1 MNFVDTL
8 HRMYKPFLI
17 LLSIIAPSVWAADS
31 WELKIHGHHRYVFG
45 DVILQGFVELP
56 WEVSVNFTVDQ
67 GRFVAGSGLAQW
79 KGGAKKGSHPPQ
91 WFSCELLEG
100 SYLDPN
106 LKLLEMPRVRFSR
119 FPIAGDL
126 DQGLLTIRPGYEVPG
141 NYLAIRYG
149 CETRDPGA
157 VEWFLFAS
165 RSKNEEGKRQDAEI
179 SEKGN
184 YRSAVIREVKVL
196 PPNDVISLPLQDGW
210 SFQQGHQDADYFAIY
225 ELKRH

>member
-1 MNFVDTL
+1 ML
-8 HRMYKPFLI
+8 C
-17 LLSIIAPSVWAADS
+17 APATWAVES

-45 DVILQGFVELP
+45 DVILQGYVQLP
-56 WEVSVNFTVDQ
+56 WEVSISFTVDQ
-67 GRFVAGSGLAQW
+67 GKFVAGSGLAQW
-79 KGGAKKGSHPPQ
+79 QGGATNGSHPPQ
-91 WFSCELLEG
+91 WFNCELLEG

-119 FPIAGDL
+119 FPIAGTIE
-126 DQGLLTIRPGYEVPG
+126 QGQLTIRPGYEVPG

-179 SEKGN
+179 NEQGE

-196 PPNDVISLPLQDGW
+196 PPNDVVSMPLQDGW
-210 SFQQGHQDADYFAIY
+210 SFQQGHQEADYFATY
-225 ELKRH
+225 QLKRR

>member
-1 MNFVDTL
+1 
-8 HRMYKPFLI
+8 MYKPFLI

-165 RSKNEEGKRQDAEI
+165 RSKNEEGKRQDAELN
-179 SEKGN
+179 EQGD

-210 SFQQGHQDADYFAIY
+210 SFQQGHQDADYFAVY

>member
-1 MNFVDTL
+1 ML
-8 HRMYKPFLI
+8 C
-17 LLSIIAPSVWAADS
+17 APAAWAAES

-45 DVILQGFVELP
+45 DVILQGYVQLP
-56 WEVSVNFTVDQ
+56 WEVSVTFTVDQ
-67 GRFVAGSGLAQW
+67 GQFVAGSGLAQW
-79 KGGAKKGSHPPQ
+79 KGSASMGSHPPQ
-91 WFSCELLEG
+91 WFNCELLEG

-119 FPIAGDL
+119 FPIAGTIEQ
-126 DQGLLTIRPGYEVPG
+126 DQLTIRPGYEVPG

-165 RSKNEEGKRQDAEI
+165 RSKNEEGKRQDAELN
-179 SEKGN
+179 EQGD

-196 PPNDVISLPLQDGW
+196 PPNDVVSMPLQDGW
-210 SFQQGHQDADYFAIY
+210 SFQQGHQEADYFATY
-225 ELKRH
+225 QLTRR

>member
-1 MNFVDTL
+1 ML
-8 HRMYKPFLI
+8 C
-17 LLSIIAPSVWAADS
+17 APAIWAAES

-45 DVILQGFVELP
+45 DVILQGYVQLP
-56 WEVSVNFTVDQ
+56 WEVSVSFTVDQ
-67 GRFVAGSGLAQW
+67 GQFVAGSGLAKW
-79 KGGAKKGSHPPQ
+79 KGGATKGSHPPQ
-91 WFSCELLEG
+91 WFNCELLEG

-119 FPIAGDL
+119 FPVAGAIE
-126 DQGLLTIRPGYEVPG
+126 QGQLTIRPGYEVPG

-157 VEWFLFAS
+157 IEWFLFAS

-179 SEKGN
+179 NEQGD

-196 PPNDVISLPLQDGW
+196 PPNDVVSMPLQDGW
-210 SFQQGHQDADYFAIY
+210 SFQQGHQEADYFATY
-225 ELKRH
+225 QLKRR

>member
-1 MNFVDTL
+1 MNRWL
-8 HRMYKPFLI
+8 MFL
-17 LLSIIAPSVWAADS
+17 LMLCAPAAWAAES

-45 DVILQGFVELP
+45 DVILQGYVQLP
-56 WEVSVNFTVDQ
+56 WEVSVTFTVDQ
-67 GRFVAGSGLAQW
+67 GQFVAGSGLAQW
-79 KGGAKKGSHPPQ
+79 KGSASKGSHPPQ
-91 WFSCELLEG
+91 WFNCELLKG

-119 FPIAGDL
+119 FPIAGVIE
-126 DQGLLTIRPGYEVPG
+126 QGQLTIRPGYEVPG

-179 SEKGN
+179 NEQGD

-196 PPNDVISLPLQDGW
+196 PPNDVVSMPLQDGW
-210 SFQQGHQDADYFAIY
+210 SFQQGHQEADYFATY
-225 ELKRH
+225 QLTRR

>member
-1 MNFVDTL
+1 LNFVDTL

-67 GRFVAGSGLAQW
+67 GRFVGGSGLAQW

-210 SFQQGHQDADYFAIY
+210 SFQQGHQDADYFAVY

>member
-1 MNFVDTL
+1 
-8 HRMYKPFLI
+8 MYKPFLI

-45 DVILQGFVELP
+45 DVILHGFVELP

-210 SFQQGHQDADYFAIY
+210 SFQQGHQDADYFAVY

>member
-1 MNFVDTL
+1 MNRWLPV
-8 HRMYKPFLI
+8 FLM
-17 LLSIIAPSVWAADS
+17 LCAPATWAAES

-45 DVILQGFVELP
+45 DVILQGYVQLP
-56 WEVSVNFTVDQ
+56 WEVSVSFTVDQ
-67 GRFVAGSGLAQW
+67 GEFVAGSGLAQW
-79 KGGAKKGSHPPQ
+79 KGGATKGSHPPQ
-91 WFSCELLEG
+91 WFNCELLEG

-119 FPIAGDL
+119 FPIAGTIE
-126 DQGLLTIRPGYEVPG
+126 QGQLTIRPGYEVPG

-179 SEKGN
+179 NEQGD

-196 PPNDVISLPLQDGW
+196 PPNDVVSMPLQDGW
-210 SFQQGHQDADYFAIY
+210 SFQQGHQEADYFATY
-225 ELKRH
+225 QLKRR

>member
-1 MNFVDTL
+1 LNFVDTL

-179 SEKGN
+179 NEQGD

>member
-1 MNFVDTL
+1 ML
-8 HRMYKPFLI
+8 C
-17 LLSIIAPSVWAADS
+17 APAAWAAES

-45 DVILQGFVELP
+45 DVILQGYVQLP
-56 WEVSVNFTVDQ
+56 WEVSVTFTVDQ
-67 GRFVAGSGLAQW
+67 GQFVAGSGLAQW
-79 KGGAKKGSHPPQ
+79 KGSASMGSHPPQ
-91 WFSCELLEG
+91 WFNCELLEG

-119 FPIAGDL
+119 FPIAGVIE
-126 DQGLLTIRPGYEVPG
+126 QGQLTIRPGYEVPG

-179 SEKGN
+179 NEQGD

-196 PPNDVISLPLQDGW
+196 PPNDVVSMPLQDGW
-210 SFQQGHQDADYFAIY
+210 SFQQGHQEADYFATY
-225 ELKRH
+225 QLTRR

>member
-1 MNFVDTL
+1 LNFVDTL

-210 SFQQGHQDADYFAIY
+210 SFQQGHQDADYFAVY

>member
-67 GRFVAGSGLAQW
+67 GRFVGGSGLAQW

-210 SFQQGHQDADYFAIY
+210 SFQQGHQDADYFAVY

>member
-1 MNFVDTL
+1 ML
-8 HRMYKPFLI
+8 C
-17 LLSIIAPSVWAADS
+17 APATWAVES

-45 DVILQGFVELP
+45 DVILQGYVQLP
-56 WEVSVNFTVDQ
+56 WEVSISFTVDQ
-67 GRFVAGSGLAQW
+67 GKFVAGSGLAQW
-79 KGGAKKGSHPPQ
+79 QGGATNGSHPPQ
-91 WFSCELLEG
+91 WFNCELLEG

-119 FPIAGDL
+119 FPIAGTIE
-126 DQGLLTIRPGYEVPG
+126 QGQLTISPGYEVPG

-179 SEKGN
+179 NEQGE

-196 PPNDVISLPLQDGW
+196 PPNDVVSMPLQDGW
-210 SFQQGHQDADYFAIY
+210 SFQQGHQEADYFATY
-225 ELKRH
+225 QLKRR

>member
-1 MNFVDTL
+1 
-8 HRMYKPFLI
+8 

-179 SEKGN
+179 NEQGD

-210 SFQQGHQDADYFAIY
+210 SFQQGHQDADYFAVY